1 MQKILSIMQQKR
13 CFLVYTFWL
22 IFLFMFRLILFPF
35 RSREKYLVISRTD
48 HLGDMLCSIPMLDAF
63 CRYAKENNLKTAL
76 LVAPANEYIACDFLH
91 FDKIIFI
98 EKQRSF
104 RDIKY
109 RLKCFAE
116 IFSMRIKIFINCVD
130 NDVNAFY
137 GAFSFAEKIIAAK
150 SDGPEYP
157 LLALLSKRYSSIFKY
172 EKNHHIF
179 QRNSGLICTVTGEE
193 LPMEVQNI
201 KEKTALL
208 PLPETA
214 VDLEKGKYII
224 LFPGA
229 SYFLTCY
236 PPQKYAIV
244 LKYILKDFPEYKI
257 VIAGS
262 EEDIAREKI
271 IAETL
276 AGMEE
281 RLLLLCGKTTLKKLF
296 PLTTFAACV
305 IGNDSGGIHLAEAVE
320 VPSVALVSGAT
331 YGYYMPNPCYKYTR
345 FLYHFRECFQC
356 DGVCSKSNAERP
368 CLLSITPEEVF
379 TAVRDIL
386 SKKDLADG

>member
-1 MQKILSIMQQKR
+1 MQKILFIMQQKR
-13 CFLVYTFWL
+13 SFLVYTFWL
-22 IFLFMFRLILFPF
+22 IFLFMFRLFLFPF
-35 RSREKYLVISRTD
+35 RSRGKYLVISRTD

-63 CRYAKENNLKTAL
+63 CHYAKANNLKTAL
-76 LVAPANEYIACDFLH
+76 LVAPANEYIARNLLH

-104 RDIKY
+104 RDITY
-109 RLKCFAE
+109 RLKCFSE

-137 GAFSFAEKIIAAK
+137 GAFSFAEKVLAAK

-157 LLALLSKRYSSIFKY
+157 LLTLLSKRYSSIFKY
-172 EKNHHIF
+172 EKNQHIF
-179 QRNSGLICTVTGEE
+179 QRNSGLFRAATGKE
-193 LPMEVQNI
+193 LPLQVQNI

-208 PLPETA
+208 PFPESA
-214 VDLEKGKYII
+214 INLEKGKYII

-236 PPQKYAIV
+236 PPEKYAVV
-244 LKYILKDFPEYKI
+244 LQYILKEFPEYKI

-262 EEDIAREKI
+262 EEDTAREKV
-271 IAETL
+271 IAEAL
-276 AGMEE
+276 AGGRE
-281 RLLLLCGKTTLKKLF
+281 RLLLLCGKTALVELF
-296 PLTTFAACV
+296 PLTANAACV
-305 IGNDSGGIHLAEAVE
+305 IGNDSGGIHLAEALE
-320 VPSVALVSGAT
+320 IPSVALVSGAT
-331 YGYYMPNPCYKYTR
+331 YGYYMPNPCYKYTC

-356 DGVCSKSNAERP
+356 DGICSKSNAERP